1 MAVDIKNDIKPISYI
16 KTHAADMLK
25 RVNETRNP
33 MIITQ
38 NGEAKAVLL
47 DTESY
52 QQMTKSIGI
61 LKILA
66 NGEREIEQNKLVN
79 NEAVFESI
87 EKKTGSSHKS
97 VHNIWRVD

>member
-87 EKKTGSSHKS
+87 EKKT
-97 VHNIWRVD
+97 IEE